1 MLRAN
6 HPRRLAA
13 WVLVSFLVGPLAE
26 ARQEAP
32 ARPGGRLAVVELST
46 PPTMI
51 GLGAQVLQQVQVAAR
66 KQGFTVVP
74 AEDVEQAL
82 GRKPY
87 EDLQKCGGDPSCV
100 AGRLSRLGVD
110 HAVVGDLS
118 RDEKSYLLKLYL
130 IDVKQAVL
138 VSSVDRA
145 VLIASRRFKD
155 DAAQAIPRLLRGERE
170 ATGKLV
176 ISTNVDDVD
185 VWIDGEPRGRTPLE
199 LALKPGKYEVRL
211 ERNSYLPIRRL
222 VDVDVNKV
230 STPEF
235 RMLRDPAAAPAPEE
249 GLSPALVLER
259 KASTPERAF
268 RIPLPAWVAL
278 GAGAAAGATGIY
290 FGASAQRIERELK
303 GGYDAQDG
311 VYSGTRARALE
322 GQQQAL
328 TANILFGVAGAA
340 VVTGAVLTLLDP
352 GDDSKVSVAPVA
364 GPSGAGVQLGGRF

>member
-13 WVLVSFLVGPLAE
+13 WVLVSFLLGPLAE

-51 GLGAQVLQQVQVAAR
+51 GLGAQVLQQVQTAAR

-87 EDLQKCGGDPSCV
+87 EELQKCGGEPTCV
-100 AGRLSRLGVD
+100 AGRLSRMGVD
-110 HAVVGDLS
+110 HAVVGALS

-130 IDVKQAVL
+130 IDVKQGAL
-138 VSSVDRA
+138 VSSVDRS

-155 DAAQAIPRLLRGERE
+155 DAAQAIPRMLRGERE

-176 ISTNVDDVD
+176 VTTNVQDVE

-199 LALKPGKYEVRL
+199 LELKPGKYEVRL
-211 ERNSYLPIRRL
+211 ERKSYLPIRRL
-222 VDVDVNKV
+222 VDVDANQVN
-230 STPEF
+230 TPEL
-235 RMLRDPAAAPAPEE
+235 RMLREPGAAPEE
-249 GLSPALVLER
+249 KLVPALVAK
-259 KASTPERAF
+259 KAATTESAF
-268 RIPLPAWVAL
+268 RIPVPAWVAL

-290 FGASAQRIERELK
+290 FGTSAQRIERELK
-303 GGYDAQDG
+303 DGFDAQG
-311 VYSGTRARALE
+311 GLYSGTRARALE
-322 GQQQAL
+322 GRQHAL

-352 GDDSKVSVAPVA
+352 GDDANVSVAPVA